1 MGETTRAEVEEAA
14 RQALAASQKG
24 TRKMP
29 SKTLQEC
36 LAQTMG
42 EVGYVQKD
50 ATNDFQR
57 YRYASAEAVLKKVN
71 ASLSSQGVCCAST
84 ADMVSHEV
92 IQGAKKATFHAIVKL
107 SLTFRKGSDSV
118 TVKLSLTFRKGSDSV
133 TVEGLGSGS
142 DTGDKAVMKANTA
155 ALKYC
160 LANAFLISWGDDP
173 EADVETDRNAA
184 SSNGSAKPK
193 PKPSARARTA
203 PQTQSVEGLI
213 NRIEAHTTAEALATD
228 RELAED
234 CRSTTGEQ
242 RTQLQMAYKRHE
254 RTLREQAVI
263 EGART

>member
-1 MGETTRAEVEEAA
+1 MAEVSRAEVEEAA

-24 TRKMP
+24 TRKMA

-71 ASLSSQGVCCAST
+71 ASLSSQGVCVESAAELLRNET
-84 ADMVSHEV
+84 IE
-92 IQGAKKATFHAIVKL
+92 GAKKVTFSAAVKL
-107 SLTFRKGSDSV
+107 TLTFRKGSDSV
-118 TVKLSLTFRKGSDSV
+118 AVS
-133 TVEGLGSGS
+133 GLGAGS
-142 DTGDKAVMKANTA
+142 DTGDKHIAKANTQ

-173 EADVETDRNAA
+173 EADVETDKNAA

-254 RTLREQAVI
+254 RHLRERAVI

>member
-1 MGETTRAEVEEAA
+1 MAEVSRAEVEEAA

-24 TRKMP
+24 TRKMA

-71 ASLSSQGVCCAST
+71 ASLSSQGVCVESAAELLRNET
-84 ADMVSHEV
+84 IE
-92 IQGAKKATFHAIVKL
+92 GAKKVTFQAAVKL
-107 SLTFRKGSDSV
+107 TLTFRKGSDSV
-118 TVKLSLTFRKGSDSV
+118 AVS
-133 TVEGLGSGS
+133 GLGAGS
-142 DTGDKAVMKANTA
+142 DTGDKHIAKANTQ

-184 SSNGSAKPK
+184 SSSAKPK

-228 RELAED
+228 RELADD

-254 RTLREQAVI
+254 RTLREQQ
-263 EGART
+263 GARA

>member
-1 MGETTRAEVEEAA
+1 MKPDFEVTREDVERAA
-14 RQALAASQKG
+14 QAALAASQKG
-24 TRKMP
+24 TRMTN
-29 SKTLQEC
+29 KTLNEC

-71 ASLSSQGVCCAST
+71 ASLSSQGVCCEST

-92 IQGAKKATFHAIVKL
+92 IQGAKKASFHAIVKL

-118 TVKLSLTFRKGSDSV
+118 K
-133 TVEGLGSGS
+133 VEGLGSGS

-173 EADVETDRNAA
+173 EADVETDKNAS

-254 RTLREQAVI
+254 RALREQQ
-263 EGART
+263 GARA

>member
-1 MGETTRAEVEEAA
+1 MPSIFQRADFETDVTSADVQRAAEAA
-14 RQALAASQKG
+14 LIASQKG

-29 SKTLQEC
+29 TKTLQEC

-71 ASLSSQGVCCAST
+71 ASLSSQGVCVESAAELLRNET
-84 ADMVSHEV
+84 IE
-92 IQGAKKATFHAIVKL
+92 GAKKVTFQAAVKL
-107 SLTFRKGSDSV
+107 TLTFRKGSDSV
-118 TVKLSLTFRKGSDSV
+118 AVS
-133 TVEGLGSGS
+133 GLGAGS
-142 DTGDKAVMKANTA
+142 DTGDKHIAKANTQ

-173 EADVETDRNAA
+173 EADVETDKNAA
-184 SSNGSAKPK
+184 SSNGSAK

-203 PQTQSVEGLI
+203 PQTQSVEGLL
-213 NRIEAHTTAEALATD
+213 NRIEAHTSAQALASD
-228 RELAED
+228 RDLAED
-234 CRSTTGEQ
+234 CRAMTGEQ
-242 RTQLQMAYKRHE
+242 RTQLQKAYKRHE
-254 RTLREQAVI
+254 RALREQAVI

>member
-1 MGETTRAEVEEAA
+1 MRPDFEVTRADVERAAEA
-14 RQALAASQKG
+14 ALAASQKG
-24 TRKMP
+24 KSRMATK
-29 SKTLQEC
+29 SLQEC

-71 ASLSSQGVCCAST
+71 ASLSSQGVCCEST

-118 TVKLSLTFRKGSDSV
+118 K
-133 TVEGLGSGS
+133 VEGLGSGS

-173 EADVETDRNAA
+173 EADVETDQNAA
-184 SSNGSAKPK
+184 SGNGASK

-213 NRIEAHTTAEALATD
+213 NRIQAHTTAEGLATD

-234 CRSTTGEQ
+234 CRATTGEA

-254 RTLREQAVI
+254 RTLREQ
-263 EGART
+263 EGARA

>member
-24 TRKMP
+24 TRKMAT
-29 SKTLQEC
+29 KTLQEC

-92 IQGAKKATFHAIVKL
+92 IQGAKKATFHAI
-107 SLTFRKGSDSV
+107 
-118 TVKLSLTFRKGSDSV
+118 VKLSLTFRKGSDSV

>member
-1 MGETTRAEVEEAA
+1 MRPDLEVTRADVERAA
-14 RQALAASQKG
+14 RAAMEASQRG
-24 TRKMP
+24 TKRMA
-29 SKTLQEC
+29 SKTLHEC
-36 LAQTMG
+36 LAQTMA

-57 YRYASAEAVLKKVN
+57 YKYASAEAVLRKVN
-71 ASLSSQGVCCAST
+71 TSLSSQGVCCAST
-84 ADMVSHEV
+84 AELVSHET
-92 IQGAKKATFHAIVKL
+92 IQGPKKATFHAIVKL
-107 SLTFRKGSDSV
+107 SLTFHKGSDQI
-118 TVKLSLTFRKGSDSV
+118 TVS
-133 TVEGLGSGS
+133 GLGSGS

-173 EADVETDRNAA
+173 EADVETDKNAA

-203 PQTQSVEGLI
+203 PQTQSVEGLV
-213 NRIEAHTTAEALATD
+213 NRIEAHVTAEALATD

-254 RTLREQAVI
+254 RLLRDKTQYHTDSMPK
-263 EGART
+263 G

>member
-1 MGETTRAEVEEAA
+1 MAEVSRAEVEEAA
-14 RQALAASQKG
+14 RQALAATQKG

-71 ASLSSQGVCCAST
+71 ASLSSQGVCCEST

-118 TVKLSLTFRKGSDSV
+118 K
-133 TVEGLGSGS
+133 VEGLGSGS

-184 SSNGSAKPK
+184 SSSAKPK

-213 NRIEAHTTAEALATD
+213 NRIEAHVTPDGLAGD

-254 RTLREQAVI
+254 RMLRDKVQYHTDSMPK
-263 EGART
+263 G